1 MPPKK
6 GKKGKADKK
15 AKKEETP
22 DGGEEIKDKETLLQE
37 ELVTVTDE
45 LEKAKEQ
52 TALLKQENDW
62 LQQEAHTVRIESHE
76 YMNYMQKKTSRRQT
90 TIITLSDQNQKEIY
104 DLMQAKQNMLNEY
117 EDKKNALRETL
128 MEKENL
134 LAKTK
139 KELEDLQEFKN
150 LQIEQSSRIKELEK
164 EVSIMRGKHSDA
176 IMQLKSR
183 FLKEKREYL
192 HDAAS
197 KVVAMAKEAN
207 QEAAQCL
214 TEHTHRIKLENRRLR
229 HQLLMLIQQTRAL
242 HEHKDKLL
250 EQRRQLQMEQQYARD
265 LKTLRTARQH
275 KVFKSFG
282 LLDDSKPAN
291 EMEEEAA

>member
-1 MPPKK
+1 
-6 GKKGKADKK
+6 
-15 AKKEETP
+15 
-22 DGGEEIKDKETLLQE
+22 
-37 ELVTVTDE
+37 
-45 LEKAKEQ
+45 
-52 TALLKQENDW
+52 
-62 LQQEAHTVRIESHE
+62 
-76 YMNYMQKKTSRRQT
+76 MNYMQKKTSRRQT

-104 DLMQAKQNMLNEY
+104 DLMQSKQRMLGEF
-117 EDKKNALRETL
+117 EDKKNAVLRDVL

-139 KELEDLQEFKN
+139 KELEDLQEYRN
-150 LQIEQSSRIKELEK
+150 LQYEQASRIKELEK
-164 EVSIMRGKHSDA
+164 EVSIMRGKHSDS

-207 QEAAQCL
+207 QEASQCL

-250 EQRRQLQMEQQYARD
+250 DQRRQLQMEQQYARD
-265 LKTLRTARQH
+265 LKTLRSSRQH
-275 KVFKSFG
+275 KVLKSFG
-282 LLDDSKPAN
+282 LLDDGKPA
-291 EMEEEAA
+291 METTIETADEVA